1 MKTVLHIFMIIF
13 SMLAIWSCRSVQY
26 VPVESVKTDSIYM
39 SVLHTDSIYV
49 RDSTVLVVGDT
60 VTLTRWKYV
69 YRYRDLKDTIYMM
82 QADTVRIPYP
92 VERPLT
98 VWEKIKLTTGGFAV
112 VAIVVTILIVVG
124 RMIYKLKK

>member
-1 MKTVLHIFMIIF
+1 MKTVLHILMIILLT
-13 SMLAIWSCRSVQY
+13 SAIWSCRSVQY
-26 VPVESVKTDSIYM
+26 VPVESVK
-39 SVLHTDSIYV
+39 TDSIYV